1 MTQNDDAKIC
11 KSEFCNYSSK
21 RKYNIIQHQ
30 NVKHN
35 DIIVKNIKKKNK
47 EENVTPKEENVTP
60 KEENVTPKE
69 ENVTPVC
76 ENVSP
81 KFICKKCNKIYKRK
95 INIYQIILKV
105 YLKY

>member
-60 KEENVTPKE
+60 
-69 ENVTPVC
+69 VC

>member
-35 DIIVKNIKKKNK
+35 DIIVKNIKKKY
-47 EENVTPKEENVTP
+47 